1 MIELMVLGFLV
12 DGPLHG
18 YELRRRMERLHGY
31 ARKISDGTLYP
42 AITRLVSAGHVERR
56 AEDGS
61 AGASRQV
68 LTLTPSGRVE
78 LENRLRGANG
88 HDITDGDRF
97 FVVLAFLS
105 HLPSRGDRDE
115 VLRRRLEFLS
125 SPRPFFDDSAASDPY
140 RAGMLTLARTYNR
153 DQRAWIQSLLDDSEE
168 DR

>member
-18 YELRRRMERLHGY
+18 YELRQRMERLHGY

-42 AITRLVSAGHVERR
+42 ALTRLVAAGHLDRH

-61 AGASRQV
+61 AGASRQT
-68 LTLTPSGRVE
+68 LTLTPSGRDQ
-78 LENRLRGANG
+78 LESRLREANG

-105 HLPSRGDRDE
+105 YLPTRSERDA
-115 VLRRRLEFLS
+115 VLRRRLDFLS
-125 SPRPFFDDSAASDPY
+125 SPRPFFDDAAAPDPY
-140 RAGMLTLARTYNR
+140 RAGMLTLARTYNHA
-153 DQRAWIQSLLDDSEE
+153 QRAWIRSLLDDSKES
-168 DR
+168 